1 MKAVL
6 IFLGNG
12 ISIDLINLLGKA
24 DTINLSNLFEN
35 GDRVPWPSN
44 NEPGFLS
51 QRHCPEL
58 WKLGARPN
66 IGRDEANK
74 LIGDIITCANVSLI
88 SPRKPLDNESKN
100 IYIRAY
106 HELVSYL
113 KYLFIFY
120 NQEIQ
125 NAELEQICPKWGW
138 SKYFRHLF
146 LSAEISDVYIIT
158 YNYDIFLERILKC
171 QGIPYDIVGF
181 NSKKEKF
188 KILKPHGSIS
198 FRSTRTNDKENFLI
212 KYNRDSLGGNIG
224 SLVVDENVNYDLIS
238 NINAMIP
245 PAGEAGRYPSAWSS
259 VLRSE
264 ANNIIKQ
271 IQSEDKVIF
280 GGLSYGS
287 VDREEIDSLIVELD
301 PDVNITIINPD
312 VDNTFGAVVSSLFDH
327 YIHYRSSDIL
337 GGMYND

>member
-1 MKAVL
+1 MKTVL
-6 IFLGNG
+6 LFLGNG
-12 ISIDLINLLGKA
+12 VSIDLINLLGKTK
-24 DTINLSNLFEN
+24 TINLSNLFEN
-35 GDRVPWPSN
+35 GDRVPWPAN

-51 QRHCPEL
+51 QMHCPEL

-66 IGRDEANK
+66 IGRDGANK
-74 LIGDIITCANVSLI
+74 LISDIITCANVSLI
-88 SPRKPLDNESKN
+88 SRRPILDTESKN

-125 NAELEQICPKWGW
+125 NDDLVKIIPEWGW
-138 SKYFRHLF
+138 SKLFNHL
-146 LSAEISDVYIIT
+146 SRSTEISDVYIIT

-171 QGIPYDIVGF
+171 QGIPYQIIGF
-181 NSKKEKF
+181 NGNQEKF

-198 FRSTRTNDKENFLI
+198 FRSTRTNAKTNFLI
-212 KYNRDSLGGNIG
+212 KYNRDSLGGDIE
-224 SLVVDENVNYDLIS
+224 SLVVDEDLNYDLIS

-245 PAGEAGRYPSAWSS
+245 PAGEAVRFPSAWST
-259 VLRSE
+259 VLRKE
-264 ANNIIKQ
+264 ADHIIKQ
-271 IQSEDKVIF
+271 IQPGDDVFF

-287 VDREEIDSLIVELD
+287 VDRKEIDSLIVELD
-301 PDVNITIINPD
+301 RDINITIVNPD
-312 VDNTFGAVVSSLFDH
+312 VDNTFGAVVSSLFEH
-327 YIHYRSSDIL
+327 YIHYSKSDIL